1 MNQRATATPVLTD
14 MEEYLFDLNG
24 YLILKNALTPGQL
37 AACNAT
43 YDEIEAAAQS
53 IQGRGWWGDVSV
65 NNSGQQ
71 EGIVLQQL
79 YEAGPVW
86 EELLDHPAWYDKAI
100 HFIGTDDP
108 ENFDGNHGPAFID
121 ECFGTIRPQGG
132 AQRLH
137 SGGHVGT
144 IRTQFRYH
152 AGKFHCGQINILMA
166 FTDIGPGDGATMVI
180 PGSHKSNIRHPQTVA
195 IERRSEETSV
205 DGVTGAIECHLEK
218 GDVLLFV
225 DAIAH
230 GSARR
235 TNPGN
240 RRIAVYRYGPS
251 WGSFRLPYRPSP
263 ALLDR
268 LTPRRRGL
276 VYPHGDIVLPPG
288 RAA

>member
-1 MNQRATATPVLTD
+1 MLDPVASAAPVSD
-14 MEEYLFDLNG
+14 MERYLFDLNG
-24 YLILKNALTPGQL
+24 YLILKGALTPAQV

-43 YDEIEAAAQS
+43 YDQVEAAGIA
-53 IQGRGWWGDVSV
+53 GRGWWGNVAV

-71 EGIVLQQL
+71 EGLTMQQL

-86 EELLDHPAWYDKAI
+86 EELLDHPAWIDKAI
-100 HFIGTDDP
+100 HFIGSDDP
-108 ENFDGNHGPAFID
+108 ENFDNAHGPAFID
-121 ECFGTIRPQGG
+121 ECFGTIRPEGG

-144 IRTQFRYH
+144 IRTQYRFH

-166 FTDIGPGDGATMVI
+166 FRDIGPGDGATMVI

-195 IERRSEETSV
+195 IEKRSEETSV
-205 DGVTGAIECHLEK
+205 DGVEGAIEVHLQA
-218 GDVLLFV
+218 GDALLFV

-251 WGSFRLPYRPSP
+251 WGHFRLPYRPSP
-263 ALLDR
+263 ELLAR

-276 VYPHGDIVLPPG
+276 VYPHGDAVLPPG

>member
-1 MNQRATATPVLTD
+1 MNEHVAQVRACSD

-24 YLILKNALTPGQL
+24 YLILRNALTPAQV
-37 AACNAT
+37 AACNHT
-43 YDEIEAAAQS
+43 YDELDAANVE
-53 IQGRGWWGDVSV
+53 GRGWHGNVV
-65 NNSGQQ
+65 VHNSGRQ
-71 EGIVLQQL
+71 EGLIFQQL

-86 EELLDHPAWYDKAI
+86 EELLDHPSWYGKAI

-108 ENFDGNHGPAFID
+108 ENFDGHHGPAFID
-121 ECFGTIRPQGG
+121 ECFGTIRGPGG

-152 AGKFHCGQINILMA
+152 AGKFHCGQINVLMA
-166 FTDIGPGDGATMVI
+166 FNDIGPGDGATMVI

-195 IERRSEETSV
+195 MEKRGEEVSV
-205 DGVTGAIECHLEK
+205 DGVEGAIECHLK
-218 GDVLLFV
+218 AGDALLFV

-235 TNPGN
+235 TNPGQ

-251 WGSFRLPYRPSP
+251 WGHFRLPYRPSP
-263 ALLDR
+263 ELLER
-268 LTPRRRGL
+268 LTPRRRSL
-276 VYPHGDIVLPPG
+276 VYPHGKEVLPPG

>member
-1 MNQRATATPVLTD
+1 MLVNEHVAAVRACTD

-24 YLILKNALTPGQL
+24 YLVLKGALTPAQVE
-37 AACNAT
+37 ACNRT
-43 YDEIEAAAQS
+43 YDELEAANVE
-53 IQGRGWWGDVSV
+53 GRGWHGDVV
-65 NNSGQQ
+65 VHNSGRQ
-71 EGIVLQQL
+71 EGLIFQQL

-86 EELLDHPAWYDKAI
+86 EELLDHPAWYDKVV

-108 ENFDGNHGPAFID
+108 ENFDGHHGPAFID
-121 ECFGTIRPQGG
+121 ECFGTIRGPGG

-152 AGKFHCGQINILMA
+152 AGKFHCGQVNILMA
-166 FTDIGPGDGATMVI
+166 LTDIGPGDGATMVV
-180 PGSHKSNIRHPQTVA
+180 PGSHKSNIRHPQT
-195 IERRSEETSV
+195 IELDRRGEEVSM
-205 DGVTGAIECHLEK
+205 DGVVGAIECHLEK
-218 GDVLLFV
+218 GDALLFV

-235 TNPGN
+235 TNPGH

-251 WGSFRLPYRPSP
+251 WGYFRLPYRPSP
-263 ALLDR
+263 ALLER
-268 LTPRRRGL
+268 LTGRRRGL
-276 VYPHGDIVLPPG
+276 VFPHQKEVLPPG